1 MTGAPLRK
9 LPVSPGGSPPVGT
22 TNQALGAQG
31 SGGQLCVHPSM
42 AAEAHAWSAAGL
54 SNLLIAG
61 ELTRRGIA
69 VPLPFQ
75 TAPLI
80 EGWVAAEVANML
92 AAQ

>member
-9 LPVSPGGSPPVGT
+9 LPVSPGGSPPVGAT
-22 TNQALGAQG
+22 AQALGAQG
-31 SGGQLCVHPSM
+31 SGGQLCLHPSM
-42 AAEAHAWSAAGL
+42 ASEAHAWSAAGL

-61 ELTRRGIA
+61 ELTRRGVA

-75 TAPLI
+75 VHPLI
-80 EGWVAAEVANML
+80 DGWSAAEVAAML